1 MRAQQAQAIM
11 HSEATAIMTA
21 TSSTDAMGLV
31 RHCSVKGRSTWPAV
45 ASSRWW
51 TGSSACLSG
60 EFLLHSGSDAEHAAR
75 QYPAITESMRDVPIT
90 RALSQVPLLTSM
102 KLAQARR
109 ALYFC
114 SPSRGASSGR
124 QRDINPKT
132 RESGLNHLRFASL
145 HTTLHR
151 TRGSQTF
158 LLTFHVPE

>member
-31 RHCSVKGRSTWPAV
+31 RHCRVTGRSTWPAV

-75 QYPAITESMRDVPIT
+75 QYPAITESVRDVPIT
-90 RALSQVPLLTSM
+90 PLTQCKMSSREVALYVPPSRAL
-102 KLAQARR
+102 R
-109 ALYFC
+109 ADD
-114 SPSRGASSGR
+114 SASHQSY
-124 QRDINPKT
+124 DT
-132 RESGLNHLRFASL
+132 RVGLNHLRFASL
-145 HTTLHR
+145 HTHSAPNQGVT
-151 TRGSQTF
+151 QTF
-158 LLTFHVPE
+158 LLTVSCP